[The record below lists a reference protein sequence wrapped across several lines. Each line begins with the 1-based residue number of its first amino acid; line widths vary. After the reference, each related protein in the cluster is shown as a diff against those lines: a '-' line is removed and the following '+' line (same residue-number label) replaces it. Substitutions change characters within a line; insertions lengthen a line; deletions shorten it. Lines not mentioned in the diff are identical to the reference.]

1 MMQVFSRS
9 DTGIVR
15 KQNQD
20 SCRTG
25 VFDEKT
31 VWAVV
36 CDGMG
41 GANGG
46 SIASATAVD
55 EISEYIS
62 ENYKLDFDESSI
74 KQLLADAASIANNA
88 IYERSISCN
97 ELSGMGTTLV
107 AAIVKENKLYIIHA
121 GDSRACLIADESFIQ
136 LTQDHSIVQEMVD
149 MGEITPEQARV
160 HPKKNIIT
168 RALGVEPRIRL
179 DFTVSDFPENSIFM
193 ICTDGLT
200 NYISPEKMVELY
212 KKFSGDE
219 LTEALVAEA
228 NEQGGGDNI
237 TVVIINR

>member
-1 MMQVFSRS
+1 MQVFSKS
-9 DTGIVR
+9 DIGIVR

-20 SCRTG
+20 NCKTG
-25 VFDEKT
+25 IFDEKT

-46 SIASATAVD
+46 STASTTAVD
-55 EISEYIS
+55 EISEYIVA
-62 ENYKLDFDESSI
+62 NYKSEFDESNI

-88 IYERSISCN
+88 IYEKSMNC
-97 ELSGMGTTLV
+97 EALSGMGTTLV
-107 AAIVKENKLYIIHA
+107 SAIVKDNKLYIIHA

-136 LTQDHSIVQEMVD
+136 LTQDHSIVQEMVNS
-149 MGEITPEQARV
+149 GEITPEQARV
-160 HPKKNIIT
+160 HPRKNIIT
-168 RALGVEPRIRL
+168 RALGVEPRIKL

-200 NYISPEKMVELY
+200 NYLSPERMIELS
-212 KKFSGDE
+212 KKYSGEE
-219 LTEALVAEA
+219 LTNVLVAEA

>member
-1 MMQVFSRS
+1 MQVFSKS

-20 SCRTG
+20 SCKTG
-25 VFDEKT
+25 EFDEKT

-55 EISEYIS
+55 EI
-62 ENYKLDFDESSI
+62 
-74 KQLLADAASIANNA
+74 
-88 IYERSISCN
+88 
-97 ELSGMGTTLV
+97 
-107 AAIVKENKLYIIHA
+107 VKENKLYIIHA
-121 GDSRACLIADESFIQ
+121 GDSRACLIDGESFVQ

-149 MGEITPEQARV
+149 MGKITPEEAKN

-200 NYISPEKMVELY
+200 NYLSPERIVELY
-212 KKFSGDE
+212 KKFNG
-219 LTEALVAEA
+219 EALTDALIAEA

>member
-1 MMQVFSRS
+1 MQVFSKS
-9 DTGIVR
+9 DTGLVR

-20 SCRTG
+20 NCKTG

-46 SIASATAVD
+46 STASTTAVD
-55 EISEYIS
+55 KISEYITS
-62 ENYKLDFDESSI
+62 EYKPELDENGI
-74 KQLLADAASIANNA
+74 KQLLADASSIANNA
-88 IYERSISCN
+88 IFEMSSRVD

-107 AAIVKENKLYIIHA
+107 AVLARDDKLYIMHA
-121 GDSRACLIADESFIQ
+121 GDSRACLISEGSLIQ

-149 MGEITPEQARV
+149 SGEITPEEARV
-160 HPKKNIIT
+160 HPRKNIIT
-168 RALGVEPRIRL
+168 RALGVEPQIRL
-179 DFTVSDFPENSIFM
+179 DFTVSDFPEASKLL

-200 NYISPEKMVELY
+200 NYLSPSRLVELSESL
-212 KKFSGDE
+212 SGDE
-219 LTEALVAEA
+219 LTETLIAEA

>member
-1 MMQVFSRS
+1 MQVFSKS

-20 SCRTG
+20 SCKTG
-25 VFDEKT
+25 KFDEKT

-46 SIASATAVD
+46 SIASATAVE
-55 EISEYIS
+55 EISKYIS
-62 ENYKLDFDESSI
+62 ENYELDFDEDSI
-74 KQLLADAASIANNA
+74 KHLLADAATAANNA
-88 IYERSISCN
+88 IYAKSVSCQ

-121 GDSRACLIADESFIQ
+121 GDSRACLITDESFIQ

-200 NYISPEKMVELY
+200 NYLSPERMVELY
-212 KKFSGDE
+212 KKFSGDK
-219 LTEALVAEA
+219 LTEALVTEA

-237 TVVIINR
+237 TVVTINR